1 MKKAT
6 LLLAGILMVLF
17 CLQTSGGNQQGQI
30 STPRLPMVAS
40 PASPRVDGDFGMI
53 PLQFIPNQGQIDGQ
67 VAYYVQG
74 RDKTIYFT
82 AEGLTFV
89 LAEQA
94 QKDGKK
100 QPGPVDSNDSDATQ
114 RWVVKLDFVDS
125 NAAAK
130 PIGLEKSGAVVSYFK
145 GKPEEWKAGLAAYS
159 KIIYRDLW
167 PGIDLL
173 YYGTFNRMKY
183 EFIVHPGADP
193 FLIRLAYRGAESVA
207 LTAEG
212 RLEAKTSNGGIEDDI
227 PVAYQE
233 ADGKQENV
241 PVAYALASEAET
253 ESRTYVY
260 GFNVGEYDR
269 SRTLI
274 LDPAVLVYC
283 GYIGGSDEEAV
294 KGIAVDGSGN
304 TYITGYT
311 TSTEATFPVVVGP
324 DLTYTGGTQDAFVA
338 KVNASG
344 TALVYCGYIGG
355 DEFDSGRS
363 IAVDGSGNAY
373 ITGDTAS
380 TEATFPVVVGPDL
393 SYNGTYY
400 ADPDAFVAKV
410 NPAGTGLVYCGYIGG
425 ANIESVKGIAVDGS
439 GNAFVTGGTVSS
451 EATFPVVVG
460 PDLTHNGGNWDA
472 FIAKVNASGTALVYC
487 GYIGGAEIDVGNGIA
502 VDSSGNAYVTGETHS
517 TEATFPASVGPD
529 LSFNG
534 VWDAFVTKVNPA
546 GTGIVYCGYIGGGD
560 SDFGR
565 GIAVDSLGNAYI
577 AGNTDSTE
585 STFPVI
591 FGPDLTY
598 HGGNWDAFVTKVN
611 ATGTALVYCGYIGG
625 VGIDSGWGDAIAV
638 DGLGNAYIT
647 GDTVSTETTFPV
659 IGGPDLT
666 YNGGTDA
673 FVVKV
678 SVTGMA
684 LDYCGYIGGSG
695 GESGG
700 AIAVDSWGNAYV
712 TGSTDSSEATFPV
725 VAGPDLTSN
734 GSPDAFVAKIQI
746 APPSLTSLLPSS
758 ATACDPGFTLS
769 VIGSDFANGA
779 VVRWD
784 GSNRPTTYV
793 NSLKL
798 EAQIATADLTTG
810 RIVQVTVL
818 NPDGGI
824 SSALDFSV
832 AGFTISSTPTSATV
846 TAGQSATYTIQV
858 MPQYG
863 PFNSSLSF
871 SCTGL
876 PSKCTASFLPTSVT
890 PGANVVT
897 TMLTLT
903 TQAASGST
911 GGAIFR
917 STGFVPPAL
926 GLLLI
931 ILALFI
937 WDRFR
942 EPVLNKHFRR
952 WLTAGALVCLIV
964 LVVSCSAGGDGNP
977 PITGTPPGSYQV
989 SVRGQSSCLTVS
1001 TTVTLIV
1008 R

>member
-1 MKKAT
+1 MKKPS
-6 LLLAGILMVLF
+6 LMLAGILSVLF
-17 CLQTSGGNQQGQI
+17 CLQASDGKQKGLGSLYRPSGVLAPS
-30 STPRLPMVAS
+30 STRIDA
-40 PASPRVDGDFGMI
+40 DFGKL
-53 PLQFIPNQGQIDGQ
+53 PLQFIPNQGQMDGQ

-82 AEGLTFV
+82 PEGLTFV
-89 LAEQA
+89 LAEQT

-100 QPGPVDSNDSDATQ
+100 QPGPGEGNGLEPTQ

-125 NAAAK
+125 NTDVK
-130 PIGLEKSGAVVSYFK
+130 PVGLEESGAVVSYFK
-145 GKPEEWKAGLAAYS
+145 GNPEEWKTGLPAYS
-159 KIIYRDLW
+159 KILYRDLW

-260 GFNVGEYDR
+260 GFKVGKYDR
-269 SRTLI
+269 SRTLV
-274 LDPAVLVYC
+274 LDPAVLIYC
-283 GYIGGSDEEAV
+283 GYIGGSGPTYSR
-294 KGIAVDGSGN
+294 GIAVDGSGN
-304 TYITGYT
+304 AYITGDT
-311 TSTEATFPVVVGP
+311 GSTETTFPVIVGP
-324 DLTYTGGTQDAFVA
+324 ELIHKGGADVFVA

-355 DEFDSGRS
+355 SGPDSGGG
-363 IAVDGSGNAY
+363 IAVDGLGNAY
-373 ITGDTAS
+373 VMGFTSS
-380 TEATFPVVVGPDL
+380 TEETFPVTGGPDL
-393 SYNGTYY
+393 TPNG
-400 ADPDAFVAKV
+400 DWDAFVCKV
-410 NPAGTGLVYCGYIGG
+410 NASGTALVYCGYIGG
-425 ANIESVKGIAVDGS
+425 SAEEYGRGIAVDSS
-439 GNAFVTGGTVSS
+439 GNAYVTGETLST
-451 EATFPVVVG
+451 EATFPVTVG
-460 PDLTHNGGNWDA
+460 PDLTSNGERDA

-487 GYIGGAEIDVGNGIA
+487 GYIGGSGNDWGFGIA
-502 VDSSGNAYVTGETHS
+502 VDNSGNAYVTGLTMS
-517 TEATFPASVGPD
+517 TESSFPVTVGPD
-529 LSFNG
+529 LTSNG
-534 VWDAFVTKVNPA
+534 ERDAFIAKVNA
-546 GTGIVYCGYIGGGD
+546 SGSALVYCGILGGSKYDDGY
-560 SDFGR
+560 GV
-565 GIAVDSLGNAYI
+565 AVDGPGNAYVI
-577 AGNTDSTE
+577 GYTASNE
-585 STFPVI
+585 STFPV
-591 FGPDLTY
+591 
-598 HGGNWDAFVTKVN
+598 V
-611 ATGTALVYCGYIGG
+611 
-625 VGIDSGWGDAIAV
+625 
-638 DGLGNAYIT
+638 
-647 GDTVSTETTFPV
+647 
-659 IGGPDLT
+659 GGPDLT
-666 YNGGTDA
+666 YNGGSLDA
-673 FVVKV
+673 FVAKV
-678 SVTGMA
+678 NSAGTA
-684 LDYCGYIGGSG
+684 LDYCGYIGGAG
-695 GESGG
+695 LDYGVG
-700 AIAVDSWGNAYV
+700 IAVDGSGNAYV
-712 TGSTDSSEATFPV
+712 IGSTVSMENTFPV
-725 VAGPDLTSN
+725 VGGPDLSYNGGVNYGDYFVAKVNATGSALFYCGYIGGSDDEGAEPGGIAVDGSGNAYITGWSASDEYTFPVIVGPDLTHN
-734 GSPDAFVAKIQI
+734 GTRDTFVAKIQI

-977 PITGTPPGSYQV
+977 PITGTPPGTYQV